1 MESCGE
7 VFEQLELKYC
17 ERCGGLWLRAKG
29 DEEVYCPEC
38 VPKMEEFPQPRRRPR
53 IMVVAVNS
61 LEELETYIAE
71 LTGLPVEGGH
81 A

>member
-7 VFEQLELKYC
+7 VFEQVELKYC
-17 ERCGGLWLRAKG
+17 ERCGGLWLRPKG
-29 DEEVYCPEC
+29 EEEVYCPEC
-38 VPKMEEFPQPRRRPR
+38 VPKMEDLPQPKRRPR

-61 LEELETYIAE
+61 LEELEGCIAE
-71 LTGLPVEGGH
+71 LTGLPIEGGN